1 MLSAFFFKV
10 SFSAYTDFHILPPTP
25 MGPQGPTALFQIE
38 KKGVCFHF
46 ALVKQTNTTHW
57 SHPAPKGQGQQT
69 NKNEQKISWLLLSFL
84 ILFYF
89 IEIKYVSLALNF
101 LRVFQLILFLFL
113 KSLVLL
119 HTERKVDKSCLLD
132 TW

>member
-1 MLSAFFFKV
+1 
-10 SFSAYTDFHILPPTP
+10 

-38 KKGVCFHF
+38 KKGACFHF
-46 ALVKQTNTTHW
+46 ALVKQNNTRHW
-57 SHPAPKGQGQQT
+57 SHPAPKGQGQKT
-69 NKNEQKISWLLLSFL
+69 NKQKQKKNQLAPSFFSDFV
-84 ILFYF
+84 LFHRDQICF
-89 IEIKYVSLALNF
+89 LALKR

-119 HTERKVDKSCLLD
+119 DTERKVDKSCLLD